1 MMSGFRN
8 QRWDPWLIISQIIA
22 VQTLYYLGLGF
33 LIFFITFAI
42 NQVPT
47 LDYIFSYD
55 TLQLS
60 SWNGRFFCTIFLV
73 NALTGALAIF
83 YFVGRYKQCLD
94 FSITIHF
101 YHFIACC
108 IYNYHY
114 PNIFS
119 WYVIQFL
126 SIIIMTILSE
136 RFSKKYELQN
146 IPLTSRAD
154 L

>member
-1 MMSGFRN
+1 MSGFRN

-22 VQTLYYLGLGF
+22 VQTFYYFGLGC
-33 LIFFITFAI
+33 LIFFITFAF
-42 NQVPT
+42 NRVPT

-60 SWNGRFFCTIFLV
+60 SWNGRFFSTVFLL
-73 NALTGALAIF
+73 NALTGAFAIF

-108 IYNYHY
+108 IYNYQY
-114 PNIFS
+114 PNIIS

-146 IPLTSRAD
+146 IPLTSSRAD

>member
-1 MMSGFRN
+1 MTGFRN
-8 QRWDPWLIISQIIA
+8 QKWDPWLIISQIIA
-22 VQTLYYLGLGF
+22 VQAIYYFGFGLWIL
-33 LIFFITFAI
+33 LITITF
-42 NQVPT
+42 NRVPS
-47 LDYIFSYD
+47 LDYFFSYD

-60 SWNGRFFCTIFLV
+60 SWNGRFFSTVFLL
-73 NALTGALAIF
+73 NTFTGALAIF
-83 YFVGRYKQCLD
+83 YLVGRYKQCLD

-108 IYNYHY
+108 IYNYQY

-119 WYVIQFL
+119 WYVVQFL
-126 SIIIMTILSE
+126 SIVIMTILSE

-146 IPLTSRAD
+146 ISLTSRAD